1 MTMLNNNGLILILV
15 LSVIGSACAG
25 PVKGEAPQDVS
36 GHWVADPDGIRLEPW
51 VQGLEV
57 PWSPVFL
64 PDSRALVSERPG
76 RIRLIRD
83 GRLAAAPYAELDVH
97 HSGEGGLMGL
107 ALHPDFPNAPYI
119 YAMHTYREGRQ
130 VYNRVVRLKDEG
142 DRARLDRVL
151 IDKIPGGRFHNGGRI
166 AFGPDG
172 MLYITTGETFQGSL
186 AQDLNSLGGKILR
199 LTPDG
204 GIPADNPFG
213 QSPIYSYGH
222 RNPQGLVWHP
232 DTGKL
237 YESEHGPSG
246 EYTFGAYDELNII
259 EAGGNYGWPE
269 VVGAPGIEPYRDP
282 IVAWPDTTMPPAGMT
297 FFQGDL
303 FVATLDSQ
311 TLVRVQVADDG
322 RTVAGLEY
330 WFAEAPARG
339 RLGRL
344 RDAVVG
350 SDGALYLLT
359 SNRDGRGSPR
369 PGDDQIYRLSLVE

>member
-1 MTMLNNNGLILILV
+1 MTLLNYHGLILILV

-36 GHWVADPDGIRLEPW
+36 GRWIADPEGIRLEPW

-57 PWSPVFL
+57 PWSLIFL

-76 RIRLIRD
+76 RIRLILD
-83 GRLAAAPYAELDVH
+83 GRLVTEPYAELDVH

-107 ALHPDFPNAPYI
+107 ALHPDFPNPPYI
-119 YAMHTYREGRQ
+119 YAMHTYQEGRQ
-130 VYNRVVRLKDEG
+130 IYNRVIRLKDEG
-142 DRARLDRVL
+142 DRARLDKVL
-151 IDKIPGGRFHNGGRI
+151 VDKIPGGRFHNGGRI

-172 MLYITTGETFQGSL
+172 MLYITTGETFEATL
-186 AQDLNSLGGKILR
+186 AQDLDSPGGKILR

-204 GIPADNPFG
+204 DIPPDNPFG

-222 RNPQGLVWHP
+222 RNPQGLAWHP
-232 DTGKL
+232 DTGRL

-259 EAGGNYGWPE
+259 EAGANYGWPE

-282 IVAWPDTTMPPAGMT
+282 IVAWPDTTMPPAGMS

-303 FVATLDSQ
+303 FVATLGSQ
-311 TLVRVQVADDG
+311 TLVRVQLAEDG
-322 RTVAGLEY
+322 RTVTGLEY

-350 SDGALYLLT
+350 PDGALYLLT

-369 PGDDQIYRLSLVE
+369 SGDDRIYRLSLVE